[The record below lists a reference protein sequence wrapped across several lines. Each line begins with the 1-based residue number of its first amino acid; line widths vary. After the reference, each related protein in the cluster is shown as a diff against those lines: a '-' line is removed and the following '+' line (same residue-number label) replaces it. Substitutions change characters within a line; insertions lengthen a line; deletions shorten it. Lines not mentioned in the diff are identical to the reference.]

1 MSSKKAVFPFSAAS
15 NATKMGFMYQRIL
28 ITNRADCAMRL
39 IQGAHAMGA
48 EAVLAVAM
56 EDALPRVRQAADALV
71 TTGASRDAFLHR
83 ENLIEA
89 AKQHHCEAI
98 LPGWGFLSEDPWFA
112 QQCRLAGIHYIGP
125 SASHLAIFGDKYE
138 TLTRLCPALDLENHA
153 ILCSEPDFERHFMAQ
168 PGALW
173 ALKRRTGGGGKGV
186 FLCDS
191 KEAVFKTLSGLLKS
205 ERADQFYV
213 EPRIRGRH
221 IEFQLFGDGRGRV
234 RVLGIRDCTPQIRCQ
249 KWLERHVP
257 RDAELWLAPFVEK
270 IERIFSAWQYKS
282 WGTLETLVDE
292 GGHVHLLEVN
302 PRLQVEHGVTE
313 MATGLDLVR
322 MAIELECSGACEA
335 LNRPPVEL
343 YADAME
349 YRLFAFQPGPVT
361 LPEFEGFAWPHHP
374 FEQDPDYRLE
384 TGYMPGDTMTGV
396 FDGLLARFIVRSH
409 ARDADDKLKRWCPFM
424 HRELSRRP

>member
-1 MSSKKAVFPFSAAS
+1 
-15 NATKMGFMYQRIL
+15 MYQKIL
-28 ITNRADCAMRL
+28 IANRADCAMRL
-39 IQGAHAMGA
+39 IKGVHDVGAK
-48 EAVLAVAM
+48 AVLAIAL
-56 EDALPRVRQAADALV
+56 EDVLPRVREAADALV

-125 SASHLAIFGDKYE
+125 SSSHLVIFGDKFE
-138 TLTRLCPALDLENHA
+138 TLTRLCPALELENRA
-153 ILCSEPDFERHFMAQ
+153 LLCSSPEFEHRLL
-168 PGALW
+168 ALSGEAW
-173 ALKRRTGGGGKGV
+173 VIKRRTGGGGKGV

-191 KEAVFKTLSGLLKS
+191 KDMVFKTLAGLLQS

-213 EPRIRGRH
+213 EPRIWGRH
-221 IEFQLFGDGRGRV
+221 IEFQIFGDGRGRA

-249 KWLERHVP
+249 KWLERHIP
-257 RDAELWLAPFVEK
+257 MDAEPWLAPFAAK

-322 MAIELECSGACEA
+322 MAIELEYSGTCEA
-335 LNRPPVEL
+335 LNHLSAAPYP
-343 YADAME
+343 DAME
-349 YRLFAFQPGPVT
+349 YRLFASQPGPVT
-361 LPEFEGFAWPHHP
+361 LPVFEGYAWPHHP
-374 FEQDPDYRLE
+374 FERDPDYRLE

-396 FDGLLARFIVRSH
+396 FDGLLARFIVRSRQ
-409 ARDADDKLKRWCPFM
+409 RDADIKLKQWVGDQAGRVNC
-424 HRELSRRP
+424 HDS